1 MRTLRHLA
9 VASVAVALAGCA
21 IGNPLPSVSTYVVE
35 LPIDANERSQSPR
48 VETLR
53 VGKVR
58 VAAAYGGETLVYRLD
73 DVRYTADPYHA
84 FIADSG
90 SMFASRIAEWLGHT
104 GLFKSVTQPETIRPA
119 RYTLEANVV
128 ELYGDFR
135 PGRVPAAVMTVQFA
149 LLDQSTP
156 RLTVVHECTLAS
168 RIELAQ
174 ASPDELVRGYGKA
187 LADILSRLV
196 AELDAGSGLA
206 S

>member
-1 MRTLRHLA
+1 MA
-9 VASVAVALAGCA
+9 CVVAVLAGCA
-21 IGNPLPSVSTYVVE
+21 IGKPMPSITTYVIE
-35 LPIDANERSQSPR
+35 LPVDTGERIELPR
-48 VETLR
+48 AETLR

-58 VAAAYGGETLVYRLD
+58 VAAAFGGETLVYRLD
-73 DVRYTADPYHA
+73 DVRYEADPYHA

-90 SMFASRIAEWLGHT
+90 SMFASRIAERLGNT
-104 GLFKSVTQPETIRPA
+104 GLFKSATQPETVRPA
-119 RYTLEANVV
+119 RYVLEATVV

-135 PGRVPAAVMTVQFA
+135 PGRRAAAVVAVQFA

-156 RLTVVHECTLAS
+156 RLSVVHECTIAS
-168 RIELAQ
+168 RIDLAQ

-196 AELDAGSGLA
+196 VELGAEPGLA